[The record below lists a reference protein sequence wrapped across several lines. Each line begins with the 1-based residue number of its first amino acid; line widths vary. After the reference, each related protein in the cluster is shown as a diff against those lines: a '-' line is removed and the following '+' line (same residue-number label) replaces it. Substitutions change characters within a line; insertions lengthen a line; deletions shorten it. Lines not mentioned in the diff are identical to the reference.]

1 MKNTR
6 VYLALCAF
14 LCFSV
19 RAFSQD
25 ILQDSDAATIQDAVS
40 SLPFFEGTVMNP
52 RLEINDVEP
61 QPVHMLTSDENIS
74 EVAEDLGNLAS
85 IAQEV
90 LGEVSQQQAEEEP
103 KIAGMAETQD
113 PVQEFL
119 EAVQEA
125 MDQSPQQEG
134 VKDSKVY
141 VKMETPQDA
150 QVEATAPEENSM
162 TPKEDVEYCMK
173 AVQYCAE
180 VTCKGMP
187 VADNRC
193 EETQGSYS
201 TTCACQDGTGAYST
215 SAYSRSETRSSPQ
228 QEPTEENPFAGM
240 YSRRFGAFQG
250 QQQQQQRPR
259 SLDELFNSRAER
271 MDASPIMASPLSM
284 LARMGMFGGRGRS
297 LSGPIAIAVVEDS
310 SEEPVSRMAAE
321 QQEDDQERV
330 VLDLSRILGDVSF
343 SPMAMMRSI
352 PVRFGMSMPVVVE
365 VEEAAPQQSG
375 TMGREGEGMMGR
387 EGGRMM
393 GHEGKR
399 MMDREGERMMGRE
412 GERMNMMMGMDPETR
427 MQHMRMMER
436 PGELERPPPH
446 GPPFLCM
453 LFMLGVFMMLT
464 ATCCCCASP
473 RNRSENEDEAM
484 LVDVVDVDAYT
495 PLMCK
500 EEACPE
506 EPMMPLAHEEAIKA

>member
-284 LARMGMFGGRGRS
+284 LARMGMFGGR
-297 LSGPIAIAVVEDS
+297 
-310 SEEPVSRMAAE
+310 
-321 QQEDDQERV
+321 
-330 VLDLSRILGDVSF
+330 DVSF